1 MTSPV
6 GRGCFVLDCCRLP
19 PFLAQS
25 LNCVSWHL
33 SQWTGHWGCQVLL
46 AGKENR
52 WHPLLLLF
60 LIQRSFKLHFSPAS
74 PHYSLSTAL
83 CISSCT
89 LSCWPLAFLWNKFLP
104 LINVVLYIEKWF
116 KISLFAEHFTCVVKM
131 LYNLQFIQALA
142 AISSKFSPEER
153 QAWSTAGALK
163 KVNRQHA
170 HFGAEIYLVFDCLQG
185 LAGESTGDW
194 NTLS

>member
-1 MTSPV
+1 
-6 GRGCFVLDCCRLP
+6 
-19 PFLAQS
+19 
-25 LNCVSWHL
+25 
-33 SQWTGHWGCQVLL
+33 
-46 AGKENR
+46 
-52 WHPLLLLF
+52 
-60 LIQRSFKLHFSPAS
+60 
-74 PHYSLSTAL
+74 
-83 CISSCT
+83 
-89 LSCWPLAFLWNKFLP
+89 
-104 LINVVLYIEKWF
+104 
-116 KISLFAEHFTCVVKM
+116 M

-170 HFGAEIYLVFDCLQG
+170 HFGAEIDLVFDCLQG